1 MTEYCSA
8 TDVSNRI
15 TAGGYLDQADADGDS
30 ALDASEV
37 AASMTTVIEY
47 AGGFI
52 DSHIQKRISTTSARA
67 SGNTWLRDRAIDI
80 ASYRF
85 VTNGGREGVDAF
97 QTDFETTKELLER
110 VRDDGDD
117 IPGLTLEPAVF
128 TDGPVGPFEIRSE
141 WSP

>member
-8 TDVSNRI
+8 TDVSNRVS
-15 TAGGYLDQADADGDS
+15 AAGYLDQVDADGDS

-37 AASMTTVIEY
+37 AANMTPAIEW

-52 DSHIQKRISTTSARA
+52 DSHIQARVNLSTARN
-67 SGNTWLRDRAIDI
+67 SGNTWLRDRAVDL

-85 VTNGGREGVDAF
+85 ATNGGRDSVDAF
-97 QTDFETTKELLER
+97 TTDYETAKDLLER
-110 VRDDGDD
+110 VRDDGDG
-117 IPGLTLEPAVF
+117 IPGLTIEPATF

-141 WSP
+141 WSS